1 MTEIGRR
8 SFIKAATLGAVVF
21 TVDGVETMLTPKQA
35 RAQGVPL
42 RVLTS
47 EEARALE
54 AIGETLAIGARQFGI
69 AHFVDSQLSVPPEES
84 LLTIRVTEA
93 RPPYLNF
100 YRAALAAIDR
110 ASQARS
116 KRPYAELTETEQR
129 DFVNALRE
137 NKIEAWQG
145 PGQANV
151 YLTLRNDAIDV
162 AYGTMAGYDRLGVPY
177 MPHIKPDRS
186 W

>member
-1 MTEIGRR
+1 MTGIGRR
-8 SFIKAATLGAVVF
+8 AFMKGATLGAVIF
-21 TVDGVETMLTPKQA
+21 TVDGVETMLTPMQA
-35 RAQGVPL
+35 RAQGVAL
-42 RVLTS
+42 RVLNPD
-47 EEARALE
+47 EARALE
-54 AIGETLAIGARQFGI
+54 AIGETLAIGARQAGI

-84 LLTIRVTEA
+84 LLAIRVTEA
-93 RPPYLNF
+93 RPPYAKF
-100 YRAALAAIDR
+100 YQAALAAIDR

-116 KRPYAELTETEQR
+116 ARRYAELTEAEQR

-137 NKIEAWQG
+137 SKFEAWQG